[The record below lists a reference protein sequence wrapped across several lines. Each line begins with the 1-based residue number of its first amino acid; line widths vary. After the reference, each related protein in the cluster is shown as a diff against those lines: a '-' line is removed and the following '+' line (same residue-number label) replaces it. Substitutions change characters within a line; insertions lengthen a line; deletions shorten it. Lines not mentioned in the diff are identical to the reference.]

1 MPTFDLF
8 GQMQPDDFSR
18 SLVSSRPVMKY
29 ERPHAAPRTVEIEG
43 VDKYETIH
51 CCDLATRE
59 EVHRRVVVT
68 DRAWLG
74 VLSLCKASRDGYLEG
89 SRIKRNGGA
98 PVGSTSPGRDALMGW
113 GDKAPVRGLATLTPP
128 PKIKGPEVI
137 TRDLT
142 KLGSTRQEEETA

>member
-18 SLVSSRPVMKY
+18 SLVSSRPMMKY
-29 ERPHAAPRTVEIEG
+29 ERPHAAPRTVEIEIQ
-43 VDKYETIH
+43 DKAR
-51 CCDLATRE
+51 L
-59 EVHRRVVVT
+59 
-68 DRAWLG
+68 
-74 VLSLCKASRDGYLEG
+74 LCKVDREGYLEG
-89 SRIKRNGGA
+89 SRLKRNGGA

-113 GDKAPVRGLATLTPP
+113 GDKAPVRGLASLTPP
-128 PKIKGPEVI
+128 PKIKGPEVV